1 MRPGRGLR
9 AAVCA
14 AMLCAAFAVPA
25 IGSEAADFTLESAT
39 GERVSLGR
47 FAGEKAVLLVFWA
60 TWCPHCNAAVPAIN
74 EIQSRMRDRLE
85 VLAIDFL
92 ESRQKVQSFMKA
104 KNVAYTVLLD
114 RDGAVARKYRVVGIP
129 TYVVVDRNGR
139 IVYSDNDLP
148 GSIEK
153 YL

>member
-1 MRPGRGLR
+1 MRLRRWLR

-14 AMLCAAFAVPA
+14 AVLCAAFVVPA

-74 EIQSRMRDRLE
+74 EIQSRMRGRLE

-129 TYVVVDRNGR
+129 TYVVVDRNGK